1 VASDFGGNPY
11 MVKNAVNG
19 LLFPAKNADALAM
32 AIIRMYRDTDLY
44 SKCSAGAIK
53 RYREEFNAEAM
64 TKKMTEFYKSEYERS
79 KK

>member
-1 VASDFGGNPY
+1 

-19 LLFPAKNADALAM
+19 LIFPAKNADALAM

-53 RYREEFNAEAM
+53 RYQAEFTAEAM
-64 TKKMTEFYKSEYERS
+64 TKRMEDFYKTEYAIH